1 MMTAMKRDTW
11 VTKCLKTMT
20 DADLSPPGRVAALF
34 DYEGRGSVP
43 SLSADNGLVPVVL
56 RTLRGLYSSR
66 KIVEAM
72 SPSEFVTE
80 VRLAHVAIMRATS
93 TLVSGDRQTG
103 ILTFSS
109 GDGQPEVHVCH
120 SMDRILILMSPE
132 QWAEVRAL
140 YPSILIHVGV
150 IQRAEQPA

>member
-1 MMTAMKRDTW
+1 MTAMKRDTW
-11 VTKCLKTMT
+11 VTKCLNTM
-20 DADLSPPGRVAALF
+20 AGAGLSKPDRVAALF

-80 VRLAHVAIMRATS
+80 VRLAHVAIMHVTD
-93 TLVSGDRQTG
+93 TWVSGDRQTG
-103 ILTFSS
+103 ILTFTS

-120 SMDRILILMSPE
+120 SMDRILILMSPK
-132 QWAEVRAL
+132 QWADVRAR
-140 YPSILIHVGV
+140 YPSIVIHVGAT
-150 IQRAEQPA
+150 QRTEQPA